1 METER
6 NIQPVKLRPHHGMC
20 LQFFQGKGYSGEFT
34 AHMAEILRLLEN
46 HRDCRIEIADGADE
60 ICSACPCL
68 HDGSCTSA
76 EKTDRYDRE
85 VLTAAGLNSGT
96 VTEGAL
102 FLQTVR
108 EKIIL
113 AGKRETI
120 CGDCQ
125 WTSLCT
131 LEQMI

>member
-1 METER
+1 MPEKKDAAKPTR
-6 NIQPVKLRPHHGMC
+6 YKLKEVCIRLAEGHP
-20 LQFFQGKGYSGEFT
+20 LYSDWPIDSPGE
-34 AHMAEILRLLEN
+34 AIKVMRGEL
-46 HRDCRIEIADGADE
+46 
-60 ICSACPCL
+60 S
-68 HDGSCTSA
+68 
-76 EKTDRYDRE
+76 RYDRE